1 MAAKLQPGEARFGL
15 ELDWEKLWRHQ
26 VFGAKMS
33 ETSGNKRLSFARDSE
48 EVFGSESAT
57 RGGSFWTRIRLGK
70 AVASP
75 GVRGQ
80 DERMSET
87 NGNRRLFFSATTGGP
102 KRGPVPRPPRRFLLL
117 FWHRMRHVFRL
128 QHSMPHKNKPC
139 RWGCG
144 V

>member
-87 NGNRRLFFSATTGGP
+87 NGNRRLFFFCDHRRSEAGACPTTSTTIFAS
-102 KRGPVPRPPRRFLLL
+102 VLA
-117 FWHRMRHVFRL
+117 
-128 QHSMPHKNKPC
+128 QNAPC
-139 RWGCG
+139 F
-144 V
+144 